1 MTVICLALA
10 LGAVLTGE
18 FANGMAVVSGSEGY
32 ASVKLGLWYGKS
44 KRAGRREVFRYQWCD
59 VDSPSFHGPHCTQL
73 QVARTAACTGVCL
86 LVALVVLLVLLTT
99 CTIKIPME
107 GQLTRMAAGLSATAS
122 FCFVVCLA
130 VWTILVLS
138 LSEKGDDSKAHLAIG
153 MSWLAEGGAFIIA
166 FLLTINMLQTAKRIE
181 QEASASILNAEEKTG
196 WVEAGKASAAGGGD
210 NPRKIEKPRAGR
222 RSHGGGDLEA

>member
-1 MTVICLALA
+1 MAYVLNPRFLMGLSLTVICLALA

-32 ASVKLGLWYGKS
+32 ASVKLGLWLLEL
-44 KRAGRREVFRYQWCD
+44 R
-59 VDSPSFHGPHCTQL
+59 H
-73 QVARTAACTGVCL
+73 AR
-86 LVALVVLLVLLTT
+86 
-99 CTIKIPME
+99 IPME